1 MENKEIYYYNPK
13 YPEYG
18 ISVLPIEY
26 IEWIS
31 TSTNEEA
38 WKRIYAIGSK
48 VSIETGDVESYIN
61 HYTVYNPYTEDE
73 DVFVHDLP
81 GNRERILSFNREK
94 LVEWWREDVR
104 TQYNIMKRRLED
116 LEECL
121 NQK

>member
-1 MENKEIYYYNPK
+1 MENRIMYYYNPK

-18 ISVLPIEY
+18 IEELPIDDIAWVTHTITGEHKY
-26 IEWIS
+26 IHS
-31 TSTNEEA
+31 V
-38 WKRIYAIGSK
+38 YSK
-48 VSIETGDVESYIN
+48 FNIETGVEEDFTQGYCI
-61 HYTVYNPYTEDE
+61 YNPYTEDE
-73 DVFVHDLP
+73 DMYVYDLP

-94 LVEWWREDVR
+94 LEEWWREDVK